1 MSDRIL
7 PLLADAV
14 SLPAGLSGA
23 LNIIMMFGFLFGTV
37 TIISG
42 AVSIKR
48 GESETGK
55 MAIVAGIIIAA
66 APAIMAAI
74 FKIFKISE
82 DANLFK

>member
-1 MSDRIL
+1 MTDRIL
-7 PLLADAV
+7 PLLADAADLA
-14 SLPAGLSGA
+14 SGLSGA
-23 LNIIMMFGFLFGTV
+23 LSIIMMFGFLFGTV

-66 APAIMAAI
+66 APAIMFAI
-74 FKIFKISE
+74 FTIFGLGSSAIK
-82 DANLFK
+82 FK